1 MDAAGLWAV
10 MSIFRRSDE
19 ELDRL
24 RAAVRMLGSTTV
36 PGLSLALG
44 CRDHRTE
51 KLLARELARPDTPL
65 VYEPSRRTV
74 RVATPPP
81 ESAPTAATPA
91 LPPLPALPR
100 AHRGTP
106 IGVKGTTL
114 KSLCPSCHE
123 PLLATG
129 SGSLSVC
136 PQCGRLAA
144 AKVADEG
151 LAPPETPAVT
161 PTPGVGDGGSRPPTA
176 QTDRRSQE
184 LFAAYVTSRPIPCP
198 KCRTPLRHRGV
209 SEYGCPRCGQLVRFP
224 QSGGPGAVVMAP
236 PLPAS

>member
-1 MDAAGLWAV
+1 

-24 RAAVRMLGSTTV
+24 RAAVQMLGSTTV
-36 PGLSLALG
+36 PGLSAALG

-51 KLLARELARPDTPL
+51 KLLARELARPGTPL
-65 VYEPSRRTV
+65 VYEPLRRTV
-74 RVATPPP
+74 RLIPPAAGIPGPPP
-81 ESAPTAATPA
+81 SETAIPSVPRTPVRTAAAGSTRGA
-91 LPPLPALPR
+91 PPS
-100 AHRGTP
+100 
-106 IGVKGTTL
+106 IGVKGTAL
-114 KSLCPSCHE
+114 KSLCPSCHL
-123 PLLATG
+123 PLIATG

-144 AKVADEG
+144 ARASEESSPSVE
-151 LAPPETPAVT
+151 PAVT
-161 PTPGVGDGGSRPPTA
+161 PTPGAGDGGSRPPTA

-198 KCRTPLRHRGV
+198 RCRSTLRHRGV
-209 SEYGCPRCGQLVRFP
+209 SEYGCPSCGQLVRFP

-236 PLPAS
+236 PLANA

>member
-1 MDAAGLWAV
+1 LDAAGLWAV

-65 VYEPSRRTV
+65 VYEPSRRMV
-74 RVATPPP
+74 RVLAPPP
-81 ESAPTAATPA
+81 EPAPAPPSAT
-91 LPPLPALPR
+91 LPPLPALAPR
-100 AHRGTP
+100 SRGAS
-106 IGVKGTTL
+106 IGLKGTTL
-114 KSLCPSCHE
+114 KSLCPSCHQ

-144 AKVADEG
+144 AKAANESPP
-151 LAPPETPAVT
+151 APAAPEAT
-161 PTPGVGDGGSRPPTA
+161 PTPGVGYGGSRPPTA

-198 KCRTPLRHRGV
+198 NCRTPLRHRGV

-236 PLPAS
+236 PLPAA

>member
-1 MDAAGLWAV
+1 

-24 RAAVRMLGSTTV
+24 RAAVRMLGATNV
-36 PGLSLALG
+36 PGLSAALG

-74 RVATPPP
+74 RVARPEAPASPSTP
-81 ESAPTAATPA
+81 ATPTRGLPSRPA
-91 LPPLPALPR
+91 LPPAG
-100 AHRGTP
+100 RGSS

-114 KSLCPSCHE
+114 KTLCPSCHVA
-123 PLLATG
+123 LLATG

-144 AKVADEG
+144 AKVADE
-151 LAPPETPAVT
+151 APAAPSPPALPT

-198 KCRTPLRHRGV
+198 KCRTTLRHRGI
-209 SEYGCPRCGQLVRFP
+209 SEYGCPACGQLVRFP

-236 PLPAS
+236 PLPAV